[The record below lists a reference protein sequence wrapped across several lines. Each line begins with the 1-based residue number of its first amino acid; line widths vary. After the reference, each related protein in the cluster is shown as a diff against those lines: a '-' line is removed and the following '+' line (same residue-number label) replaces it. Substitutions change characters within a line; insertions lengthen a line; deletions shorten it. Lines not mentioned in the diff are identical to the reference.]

1 MALPTNFSNAY
12 EDVYDVFGGRDAT
25 NDLVM
30 QFKGM
35 GLSDSD
41 IVGIFAPYRPA
52 TVQAPAAQPPAAQP
66 PAAQPPA
73 AQPPAAQPPAAVETP
88 AVQTPAA
95 VEIPA
100 AKTTDIVDDY
110 IASIPESTMTVED
123 LYTTILGRPSDAG
136 GKAFWENA
144 FGPTVDES
152 EKADFLQA
160 AKAELATKTKEE
172 QTALAPNLV
181 GTTQTTA
188 DTTQVAAVEPEIV
201 LTPEQIK
208 EIEEGLKDIDFLG
221 LKPANQGL
229 GGPLFTIAPPEV
241 QNAVDLKN
249 GTYLTTT
256 GTIVNAS
263 GNVLAD
269 TGSAATTTLTQQ
281 ILGQGLTDKW
291 QGQGHG
297 SAQANAA
304 DMAKIL
310 TGIGI
315 TDIKQFGEVPLLA
328 PVEEI
333 GKTYNGNQVVKID
346 LGDGEIR
353 NAVYQSTGQ
362 FDSDGNGIG
371 QYVPIPKDA
380 KIETLYGV
388 SNGESYDAVD
398 TSKVKIV
405 DGKPVVDTGQKTFGN
420 KETGQAVPNTYSER
434 QTGNAFGGTFA
445 GKGNTG
451 YRVQFAPDG
460 TPIFYTTGASSN
472 DLANLMADLGPIGQ
486 IGLAIATGGLSI
498 PQQIA
503 ANLAV
508 NVLSGKDLGDS
519 IKSAA
524 ISFAGA
530 QIPGMDFMSDGASF
544 IKDLG
549 LSTELTNTLTNSF
562 QNAAVSAGTALL
574 SGQDVGE
581 AMTRGFVTG
590 GVNGA
595 VNSLLGN
602 IEGFGDLTANQKKM
616 VTNAVTGVIS
626 GKPLD
631 QIVINTA
638 ISAANSAIADAKGT
652 TGSLDTNTED
662 TLTKAGLVDGNA
674 ATDADTITSLLANKD
689 VVSSIGSDAVTTPD
703 TLNLGG
709 ADALAKTLTDASTLI
724 DTEFGD
730 LKGAQDRNAANDQLR
745 DTIKTSSSFNDA
757 YALARKELGAN
768 KTFDWLNPKT
778 GKVESFSTATKEERP
793 DLNITAGDKALDALN
808 ASNLSTVTDASST
821 VAAQGDTA
829 ARRAAAD
836 KLSGLDNQ
844 SSAEIRRLTA
854 LNNSLVLGNA
864 PNQSTAETARLA
876 AQNRTAKLSAEES
889 DSAITSV
896 FKNVTGTVSG
906 ALGEQASALEGTL
919 KASGAIGK
927 NSLLAGMANGLT
939 SYGANNVSTKAQ
951 DQEQGFI
958 TEIAKAGNTGNF
970 WPDAGAKLKA
980 LPSAII
986 NNPIGFGY
994 TVVKEGIQEVIP
1006 ILTGASAAKW
1016 GGKLIGFAANSIVNG
1031 IEAGGAGYNGTV
1043 AKAEKAGMSEEAAHA
1058 AGQKAFVAT
1067 ATVAAVLGPIV
1078 DAPFIKR
1085 AAGDVVQKT
1094 TLGTVGKSAAKEMPL
1109 EYVEEGGAQGFEDYF
1124 ATGKVNVNNI
1134 LTGATAGMAVAG
1146 HTVASIQLGEM
1157 ALSKVEQA
1165 ASSEILNSVAGDK
1178 AGDLQTQVASTL
1190 ANTKNLS
1197 DAGTQIAA
1205 TMQDAGMN
1213 PAQAQSVANTV
1224 VAEAVVHNLTKNG
1237 SEDTKFS
1244 VDNLNAPVGFDT
1256 DGNAVTVGDVL
1267 GSSVTGKG
1275 TDFKVQP
1282 DVVIGTASDGKPL
1295 TIGDLTGLQAKETA
1309 ITTDAKA
1316 TAAAVDAKSDVVT
1329 TLETAG
1335 LSETKTEGEAKDDVV
1350 TTLETAGLTDTKDG
1364 TLESVI
1370 SDTTAAD
1377 AKTKADADAQAVTD
1391 AKTKADADAQAVT
1404 DAKTKADA
1412 DAQAVTDAKTK
1423 ADADAQAVADA
1434 KTKADADAKAAADAQ
1449 AKIDADV
1456 KAAADAQA
1464 KIDADIKA
1472 AADAKTKA
1480 DADAQAAADAKT
1492 KADADAQAAVDAKT
1506 KADADAQA
1514 ATDAKTKADADA
1526 QAAVDAKT
1534 KADADAAAAKTKADA
1549 KAAAD
1554 AQAKADADAKAA
1566 ANAQAKAD
1574 ADAKAAADAKTKAD
1588 ADAKAAADA
1597 QAKIDAEVKAAADA
1611 QAKADAD
1618 VKAATDAQTKADADT
1633 KAAADAQAKI
1643 DAEVKAAADAQA
1655 KIDAEVKAAADAQAK
1670 IDAEVKTEPDVISEL
1685 ETAGLTE
1692 TKPDIISEL
1701 KTEPEVKEEIKT
1713 EPEVKEEVKT
1723 EPEVKEEVKT
1733 EPEVKKEVKTEP
1745 EVKTETKVTTDLP
1758 NIKDAEKVI
1767 DDLDDDVIDKVT
1779 TLLDDPIIDKI
1790 ISDPTKQP
1798 PPKPPKN
1805 PKDPSKQTGL
1815 TWPQAT
1821 ALAGSFGVPQLAN
1834 VFYYGKEFGA
1844 KKQKV
1849 GKSGK
1854 LDQEEYKALSVT
1866 KAGAEGEKIEEEALA
1881 QKGKTDENDIEE
1893 LLKKIEGS
1901 SDNAATPEEIE
1912 QIVRQGA

>member
-52 TVQAPAAQPPAAQP
+52 TVQA
-66 PAAQPPA
+66 PA

-1391 AKTKADADAQAVT
+1391 AKTKADADAQAV
-1404 DAKTKADA
+1404 
-1412 DAQAVTDAKTK
+1412 
-1423 ADADAQAVADA
+1423 ADA

-1472 AADAKTKA
+1472 AA
-1480 DADAQAAADAKT
+1480 
-1492 KADADAQAAVDAKT
+1492 
-1506 KADADAQA
+1506 
-1514 ATDAKTKADADA
+1514 DAKTKADADA

-1633 KAAADAQAKI
+1633 
-1643 DAEVKAAADAQA
+1643 
-1655 KIDAEVKAAADAQAK
+1655 KAAADAQAK